1 MAKTY
6 TPIATQALT
15 TSAASVTFSSI
26 PSIYTDLV
34 LVTTVI
40 AATGGVEDYTPLMQ
54 VNGDTAANYST
65 IRLTGN
71 GASAA
76 TQNTSDQ
83 NFARIQTDGYL
94 SSTIPQNS
102 IINIMNYA
110 NTTTYKTFLQRANQA
125 DTVANAAVSLWR
137 STSAISS
144 ITFFIH
150 TGNAGI
156 GSTFTLYGI
165 LKA

>member
-6 TPIATQALT
+6 TPIANQKLT
-15 TSAASVTFSSI
+15 ASAASVTFSSI
-26 PSIYTDLV
+26 PAIYTDLV

-40 AATGGVEDYTPLMQ
+40 AAAGGVEDYTPLMQ

-71 GASAA
+71 VVSAS
-76 TQNTSDQ
+76 TQGRTDQ
-83 NFARIQTDGYL
+83 SLARIQTDGYL
-94 SSTIPQNS
+94 SNTIPQNS

-125 DTVANAAVSLWR
+125 DTVANAAVSVWR
-137 STSAISS
+137 NTAAISS
-144 ITFFIH
+144 IRFYPE
-150 TGNAGI
+150 TGNFGP
-156 GSTFTLYGI
+156 GSTLTLYGI